1 MREIDILDLKY
12 EDFINSKNIYKYIIT
27 YEYDDRSPLIT
38 DEISLDSIRFT
49 LSDFDTETTT
59 YDAIYEFSSKDEVQ
73 SFLDELSKDIKIRDI
88 DIYARRTDITKDEFD
103 EFDEFIKDGSTGFVV
118 LEQLFN
124 LDTVDFD
131 YKINLSY
138 DKYKPY
144 ITQKYLRPYI
154 EKVTEDIK
162 NDFTNKGID
171 KLLEEYLDIQSLKL
185 EEIDYYIKRGKNV
198 LKFRDNIFIEDTKI
212 DMSDECTDEINALIS
227 EINML
232 GRIYGALTFGD

>member
-12 EDFINSKNIYKYIIT
+12 EDFINSSKIYAYIIT
-27 YEYDDRSPLIT
+27 YEYDDRNPLIV
-38 DEISLDSIRFT
+38 DEMRLDSIRFI
-49 LSDFDTETTT
+49 LPDFNEETTS
-59 YDAIYEFSSKDEVQ
+59 YDDIYEFSSEDEVQ
-73 SFLDELSKDIKIRDI
+73 NFLDELSKDIKVRDI
-88 DIYARRTDITKDEFD
+88 DIYTKITDLTKEQFD
-103 EFDEFIKDGSTGFVV
+103 EFMKDYSNGLTD
-118 LEQLFN
+118 LEELFN

-171 KLLEEYLDIQSLKL
+171 KLLEEYLDLKTLKL

-198 LKFRDNIFIEDTKI
+198 LTFRDNIFIEDTKI

-227 EINML
+227 EINTL